1 MNRDGSPPDQ
11 VPSEPPEEE
20 RDLTPVVGGWT
31 DVAPLAA
38 HPAHER
44 TADEDA
50 PLADWDRVAAM
61 PAFRRLIA
69 RKVRFVS
76 AATVFYVVYYFAL
89 PVSVGY
95 FPRFMDRRVIGPVNL
110 AYLFA
115 LSQFFMAW
123 LLAFVYVRVAARF
136 DGMSREVLAELDV
149 QRGGR

>member
-1 MNRDGSPPDQ
+1 MDSNRPGHPDEA
-11 VPSEPPEEE
+11 PEPP
-20 RDLTPVVGGWT
+20 DLTPVVGGWT

-44 TADEDA
+44 TAEEDA

-61 PAFRRLIA
+61 PAFRLMIRK
-69 RKVRFVS
+69 KVRFVT
-76 AATVFYVVYYFAL
+76 AATVFFVVYYFAL

-95 FPRFMDRRVIGPVNL
+95 FPRVMDRPVLGPVNL

-136 DGMSREVLAELDV
+136 DRMSRDVLAELDAT
-149 QRGGR
+149 RGGR